1 MKSTLVS
8 KEKNIANITIEYSS
22 EEFDN
27 AITEAYKRTK
37 NQFSINGFRKGKAPR
52 KIIESHYGKHIFYDE
67 ALNELLKNDYPKTIT
82 ELEIEPIDQPIV
94 ETPEIKQGE
103 PVVITI
109 KVELSPEIEI
119 KDYEGIEI
127 EKISG
132 EVTEEDIK
140 RELEN
145 VQKEQAR
152 LETITDRDSEKDD
165 TVIIDF
171 EGTVDG
177 EKFDGGTGENFE
189 LKLGSGQFIP
199 GFEDQLIGKN
209 SGDEVKVEV
218 RFPDEYGAK
227 DLAGKDAVFMT
238 KIHEIKKEVLPEI
251 DDELASDVSDF
262 ETLEEYKKDI
272 SSKLQ
277 KQIDERNEIR
287 MKDAMLETIL
297 EKNDFEIPNIMISD
311 ETDRI
316 IREMEQQLGYQGLD
330 LDTYIGYLG
339 KSRNDLRSEA
349 REDAKKRVGTR
360 IIIQNIIR
368 QENIE
373 ASQDDID
380 KEIEEFAK
388 QYGQTVEQCKK
399 MLGEGS
405 EHYFKA
411 DAEVK
416 KAINMMFDKA
426 VFVEPKKEEP
436 KKDEPKENESKKE
449 EVAKEESK

>member
-52 KIIESHYGKHIFYDE
+52 KIIESHYGKDIFYDE

-82 ELEIEPIDQPIV
+82 DLEIEPIDQPIV

-145 VQKEQAR
+145 VQKEQTR
-152 LETITDRDSEKDD
+152 LETITDRASEKDD

-171 EGTVDG
+171 EGTIDG

-297 EKNDFEIPNIMISD
+297 EKNDFDIPNIMISD

-426 VFVEPKKEEP
+426 VFVEPKKEET
-436 KKDEPKENESKKE
+436 KKDEPKEDESKKDE
-449 EVAKEESK
+449 IAKEESK